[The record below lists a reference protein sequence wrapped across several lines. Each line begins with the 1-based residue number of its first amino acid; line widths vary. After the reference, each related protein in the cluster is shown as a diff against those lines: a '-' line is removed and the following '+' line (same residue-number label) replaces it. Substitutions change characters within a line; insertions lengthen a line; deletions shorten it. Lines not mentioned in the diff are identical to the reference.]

1 VVPVLDRCPT
11 ATPGEWATS
20 FEVPFLSPPSTVLV
34 PFFGA
39 SPLRKVRQ
47 SMTTTGDV
55 EAPGESA
62 PLDDLDSA
70 SLAAAAAAAQKAADR
85 KRVKWLRIGLAIFL
99 VVVVIGITASF
110 LASSATARQD
120 QLPRRYVGVGAAGT
134 PNYVEIDARI
144 GKIDPLNNQVTVRID
159 TIPHGKYAVN
169 TWALS
174 QAMIMEVDGVS
185 GGHVA
190 FAANQSPEPVDAQM
204 ELLGNL
210 SQYPFDSYRWF
221 LAVSL
226 LQGTSSS
233 GATTNTSDVIP
244 ITVVLSSTQHDWRVV
259 PKLASVRTDGTV
271 DINLFANRAV
281 GTVGLALFEMFI
293 MVAVAAI
300 ALCIS
305 YTAIAGHHEL
315 SWGLFGWLGAML
327 FALPAIRNTMPGVP
341 GTGTLADYT
350 VYFWAIL
357 TVALCLLV
365 IGVTYIRRTIKVEE
379 HGK

>member
-1 VVPVLDRCPT
+1 
-11 ATPGEWATS
+11 
-20 FEVPFLSPPSTVLV
+20 
-34 PFFGA
+34 
-39 SPLRKVRQ
+39 
-47 SMTTTGDV
+47 MTTTGDV